1 MPDVLETAL
10 INELSQIMLAAQHAA
25 LEELLPSDPER
36 AVKTRRRITRSLSAR
51 VQELVASLAPPVI
64 AEIGAHEASFSKAM
78 KSRCPQARVLAV
90 EANPKVHS
98 EFVAGLEA
106 AGVEYWNGCVA
117 SANGTR
123 TFTVPVRADGSHR
136 LTMGSLLSDRQA
148 VGEHTYEVQSARLDD
163 LIGDVE
169 NALWIDVEGG
179 VAEVLEGGQLTLARS
194 HVVYIEVETRQRWN
208 GQWTDRQVID
218 HLRKFDL
225 HPVSRDIQQSWQYNL
240 LFLSEATLRNE
251 RVLSAGRMR

>member
-1 MPDVLETAL
+1 MAL
-10 INELSQIMLAAQHAA
+10 IDDLSRIMLAAQGAA
-25 LEELLPSDPER
+25 LEELLPSDSER
-36 AVKTRRRITRSLSAR
+36 AVKTRRRITRSLSVR

-78 KSRCPQARVLAV
+78 KSRCPQALVLAV
-90 EANPKVHS
+90 EANPQVHS
-98 EFVAGLEA
+98 EFAAGLEA

-117 SANGTR
+117 SASGRR

-136 LTMGSLLSDRQA
+136 VTMGSLLSDRQA
-148 VGEHTYEVQSARLDD
+148 VGEHSYEVQSKRLDD
-163 LIGDVE
+163 LIGDVD

-194 HVVYIEVETRQRWN
+194 RLVYVEVETRQRWN

-218 HLRKFDL
+218 HLRQFNL
-225 HPVSRDIQQSWQYNL
+225 YPVARDIQQTWQYNL
-240 LFLSEATLRNE
+240 LFLGETVLRDAYF
-251 RVLSAGRMR
+251 LSAAKLI